1 MNKCRI
7 LLIETQYKDRLFI
20 VQTLDSQ
27 GFDIEIAN
35 DETKAIENIQQNDY
49 QLVISEHNSTQI
61 DGEQILLAARQHNP
75 DIPVLIFSGP
85 CTPESAVNT
94 MKSGAFDIVLKPLTE
109 ETLKKVVARA
119 LEAIK
124 TEQIQPKKASS
135 KHVIV
140 TENNNMKR
148 LLALA
153 RKIANSKAPVLLQ
166 GESGTGKEL
175 FARYVHNNSPRSQK
189 TMIAINCAALPD
201 GLLESELFGHE
212 KGAFTGAISRKLG
225 KFELANESTILLDEI
240 SEMNLNL
247 QAKLLRV
254 LQESEIDR
262 VGGHHPIP
270 IDVRVVATTNRDI
283 DSCIKEKKF
292 RADLYYRLNVIP
304 LKIIPLRERKADI
317 PVLAKFF
324 IEKYNAI
331 DDRNV
336 KGISEASLDVLKNM
350 NWAGNVRELENV
362 IERAILLSDG
372 NMIQPQN
379 LFIGEPHKGQSE
391 KNLPHQLMSGTLKEM
406 ERQMIFRTLDETG
419 GNRTHAADIL
429 GISVRTLRN
438 KLNEYRNA
446 NYDI

>member
-7 LLIETQYKDRLFI
+7 LLVETQYKDRLFI
-20 VQTLDSQ
+20 TQTLDSQ
-27 GFDIEIAN
+27 GFDIDIAS
-35 DETKAIENIQQNDY
+35 DENKAIEYIQQNDY
-49 QLVISEHNSTQI
+49 QLVITEHNSTQI
-61 DGEQILLAARQHNP
+61 DGDQILLAARQKNAEM
-75 DIPVLIFSGP
+75 PVLIFSGP
-85 CTPESAVNT
+85 CTPENAVNT
-94 MKSGAFDIVLKPLTE
+94 MKAGAFDIVLKPISDAI
-109 ETLKKVVARA
+109 LKKVVARA
-119 LEAIK
+119 LATTKNEEAHPQK
-124 TEQIQPKKASS
+124 LSS

-140 TENNNMKR
+140 TENNHIKN

-153 RKIANSKAPVLLQ
+153 KKISNSKAPVLIQ

-175 FARYVHNNSPRSQK
+175 FARYVHNNSPRNQK
-189 TMIAINCAALPD
+189 TMIAVNCAALPD

-212 KGAFTGAISRKLG
+212 RGAFTGAISRKLG

-240 SEMNLNL
+240 SEMNMYL

-283 DSCIKEKKF
+283 EACIKEKKF

-304 LKIIPLRERKADI
+304 LKIIPLRERKNDI
-317 PVLAKFF
+317 PVLTRYF
-324 IEKYNAI
+324 IDKYNTI
-331 DDRNV
+331 DERNV
-336 KGISEASLDVLKNM
+336 KGITDDALNVLKSM
-350 NWAGNVRELENV
+350 NWAGNVRELENI
-362 IERAILLSDG
+362 IERAILLCDG
-372 NMIQPQN
+372 NLIHQQN
-379 LFIGEPHKGQSE
+379 LFIGENHKIQTG
-391 KNLPHQLMSGTLKEM
+391 KHIPDQLLEGTLKEM
-406 ERQMIFRTLDETG
+406 ERRMIFHTLDQTG